1 MKNPASGAQIT
12 TAIVEDIIRAT
23 QETVILLCRPDTI
36 VPFAAGQFAY
46 LQTPEMAH
54 PRPYSI
60 ASAEGNALLG
70 FHIKTAPASPTT
82 EAFARLKRG
91 DTIKIDMPHGKSR
104 LEKEAETPFIA
115 IAGGVGIAPV
125 HSIITTAQ
133 SHNPARPAH
142 LYWGCN
148 TAEELYLHDLFRN
161 LEQNNPHFLYTP
173 VLLRP
178 HQDFAA
184 GLVGEHIEKASH
196 DWRNT
201 DIYLAGPKD
210 MMLHTIGIL
219 EALGTPEE
227 KLHYDRFW

>member
-1 MKNPASGAQIT
+1 MKNSASGAQIT

-23 QETVILLCRPDTI
+23 RETVILMCRPDMP
-36 VPFAAGQFAY
+36 VSFAAGQFAY
-46 LQTPEMAH
+46 LQTEKMEN

-60 ASAEGNALLG
+60 ASAEGAALVS

-82 EAFARLKRG
+82 EAFAQLKRG
-91 DTIKIDMPHGKSR
+91 DRLVIDMPHGTSR
-104 LEKEAETPFIA
+104 LEKTAETPFIA

-125 HSIITTAQ
+125 HSIIATAQ
-133 SHNPARPAH
+133 AHNPVRPVH

-148 TAEELYLHDLFRN
+148 IAEELYLHDLFRDISGS
-161 LEQNNPHFLYTP
+161 NPHFLYTP

-184 GLVGEHIEKASH
+184 GLVGEHIQQAVH
-196 DWRNT
+196 DWENT

-210 MMLHTIGIL
+210 MMLHTLDIL
-219 EALGTPEE
+219 EALGVPEG
-227 KLHYDRFW
+227 KVHYDRFW

>member
-12 TAIVEDIIRAT
+12 TAIVEDIIRVT
-23 QETVILLCRPDTI
+23 QETVILMCRPALP
-36 VPFAAGQFAY
+36 VGFAAGQFAY
-46 LQTPEMAH
+46 LQTPEMEN

-60 ASAEGNALLG
+60 AGAEGDALLS

-82 EAFARLKRG
+82 EAFSRLRRG
-91 DTIKIDMPHGKSR
+91 DRLMIDMPHGKSR
-104 LEKEAETPFIA
+104 FEKTADTPFVA

-133 SHNPARPAH
+133 THNPARPAH

-161 LEQNNPHFLYTP
+161 IGSRNPHFRYTP

-184 GLVGEHIEKASH
+184 GLVGEHIESAAH
-196 DWRNT
+196 DWQHT
-201 DIYLAGPKD
+201 DVYLAGPKN
-210 MMLHTIGIL
+210 MMLHTLDIL
-219 EALGTPEE
+219 DALGVPDANI
-227 KLHYDRFW
+227 HYDRFW